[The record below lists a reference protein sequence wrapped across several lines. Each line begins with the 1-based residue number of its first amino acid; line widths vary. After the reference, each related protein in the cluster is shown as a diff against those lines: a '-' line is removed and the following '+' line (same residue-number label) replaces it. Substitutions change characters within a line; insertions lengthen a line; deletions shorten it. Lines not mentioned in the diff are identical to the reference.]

1 MFSNPHNDIIR
12 HHPILLRS
20 ESTPR
25 PQVLSVEVQHKDA
38 HYTSRRQSSKQT
50 HTRPDTHAQEH
61 RSAEHD
67 SRESH
72 TRASEII
79 TGEQTGCVLR
89 VDHRE
94 VDEDDLHQDKD
105 WQR

>member
-50 HTRPDTHAQEH
+50 DARSDAHAQEH
-61 RSAEHD
+61 RPAEHD
-67 SRESH
+67 SRKSH
-72 TRASEII
+72 ARASEVVAS
-79 TGEQTGCVLR
+79 EQTGSVLR